1 MSLGVLCYGDKILEG
16 EIEYGKLGLF
26 SPQPIRLFLLMDPSF
41 PLLNTSIMSARSST
55 HKYQSA
61 AIGE

>member
-41 PLLNTSIMSARSST
+41 PLLNTSICPREAVLTNTSPRP
-55 HKYQSA
+55 
-61 AIGE
+61 